1 MESFKNHLLFFL
13 TSPKLL
19 SMETFSLLD
28 TQTRWELELLILFEH
43 VGKRVR
49 EGMVADFTV
58 AGLGFCEP

>member
-1 MESFKNHLLFFL
+1 
-13 TSPKLL
+13 
-19 SMETFSLLD
+19 METFNLLD

-43 VGKRVR
+43 VGKQVR